1 MCRCGLHRGH
11 GHAGVW
17 RMRGRGRAG
26 VWQERTAQNSGQI
39 FALDGAWGAKVG
51 LDPPKTDAIFSLEE
65 FFKPKTAAWCPH
77 SPLVRLGLGSA
88 ASSTGPRYVI
98 GEPLRLG
105 RREGCLWIDLDERIV
120 ASQKFHV
127 ASQLV
132 TAGGSR
138 TIPEVQNFAKRR
150 LRRTASD
157 NSQSFFG
164 MKWVIIPKN
173 SSDLGH
179 YFLPSPG

>member
-1 MCRCGLHRGH
+1 MSCVCSAAVT
-11 GHAGVW
+11 GHARWSRRLRVALGAHHRVPVVRLNAW
-17 RMRGRGRAG
+17 LVGHQLPIVSLCQRL
-26 VWQERTAQNSGQI
+26 VSG
-39 FALDGAWGAKVG
+39 
-51 LDPPKTDAIFSLEE
+51 
-65 FFKPKTAAWCPH
+65 
-77 SPLVRLGLGSA
+77 LGLGSA

-105 RREGCLWIDLDERIV
+105 RREGCLWIDLDERV
-120 ASQKFHV
+120 VDSQKTRED
-127 ASQLV
+127 SQTV
-132 TAGGSR
+132 VVGGSR